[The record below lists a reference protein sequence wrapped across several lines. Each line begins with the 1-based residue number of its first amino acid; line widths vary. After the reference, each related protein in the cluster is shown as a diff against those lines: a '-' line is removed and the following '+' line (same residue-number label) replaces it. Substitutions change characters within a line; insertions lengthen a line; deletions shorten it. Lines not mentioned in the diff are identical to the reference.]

1 MKLLKRI
8 CLTFLLLTLCY
19 ASASSQFS
27 LGIKASYQSA
37 LGFDE
42 KWTLSD
48 GQMNF
53 IADPS
58 QGFNVGIMMRI
69 GKRLYVQPEV
79 LYNCQFYN
87 YIYNMIDLNPETSKA
102 RMSSLDIPV
111 LLGFKFFNSRAF
123 DIRLMVG
130 PKFRINLSDKMKIT
144 DDKNFVKMELIFVI
158 KKALIW

>member
-19 ASASSQFS
+19 TSASSQFS

-58 QGFNVGIMMRI
+58 QGFNVGSFPSLIPLMRQPI
-69 GKRLYVQPEV
+69 YVQPV
-79 LYNCQFYN
+79 
-87 YIYNMIDLNPETSKA
+87 
-102 RMSSLDIPV
+102 
-111 LLGFKFFNSRAF
+111 
-123 DIRLMVG
+123 
-130 PKFRINLSDKMKIT
+130 
-144 DDKNFVKMELIFVI
+144 
-158 KKALIW
+158 